1 MAVVNAGN
9 PTLLDQVKRMDP
21 DGSIANIVEML
32 EQKNPILQDATFLE
46 GNLPTGHRFVSRTGL
61 PSVSWRRFN
70 EGVTAGKSR
79 TDQIDE
85 SCGMLVGRSVVD
97 VQLAKLNGNEAAF
110 RASEDKAFLSSLNN
124 EVATGVFYHSTKT
137 APEKFHG
144 LAPRFDSTTAVGGSQ
159 IILHDP
165 AGNPAGADQ
174 SSIWFVTWGPDTCFM
189 IYPKGSMAG
198 IESADLGEQL
208 VDDGS
213 GKTFRAYVT
222 EWTWKLGLCV
232 KDWRYVA
239 RVANLDKSALSG
251 TGDTIIP
258 AMIQA
263 YSQLQD
269 HNSGRMAIYVNR
281 TVHTYLW
288 LQGRNAAKNS
298 TLSVD
303 AVEGKPVLSFMGIPI
318 RVCDAL
324 ATSESVI
331 S

>member
-85 SCGMLVGRSVVD
+85 ACGMLVGRSVVD

-110 RASEDKAFLSSLNN
+110 RASEDKAFLSALNN

-144 LAPRFDSTTAVGGSQ
+144 LAPRFDATSAVGGSQ
-159 IILHDP
+159 IIKHTAAPVD
-165 AGNPAGADQ
+165 ADQ
-174 SSIWFVTWGPDTCFM
+174 MSLWFVTWGPDTCFM
-189 IYPKGSMAG
+189 VYPKGSMAG

-213 GKTFRAYVT
+213 GKTFRSYVT
-222 EWTWKLGLCV
+222 EWTWKVGLCV

-239 RVANLDKSALSG
+239 RVANIDKSALSA
-251 TGDTIIP
+251 TADDIIP
-258 AMIQA
+258 SMIQA

-269 HNSGRMAIYVNR
+269 TNSGRLVIYCNR
-281 TVHTYLW
+281 TVFTYLW
-288 LQGRNAAKNS
+288 LQGRAATKNS

-324 ATSESVI
+324 GITEAII